1 MGSLSMSSAV
11 RLWLVS
17 VDARADGM
25 TSVTWTDSASRP
37 GSISTLTPT
46 IPPEL
51 HSRCVGSALEPIQHE
66 LDVVETW
73 WEPQKLEGPG
83 GARYR
88 DPLALKGV
96 RSQGDRD
103 TWQREPLRVVGGPPH
118 GACLTPLCK
127 GLRRGGE

>member
-46 IPPEL
+46 IPPSCTL
-51 HSRCVGSALEPIQHE
+51 AVSVALSNPSN
-66 LDVVETW
+66 TNW
-73 WEPQKLEGPG
+73 M
-83 GARYR
+83 
-88 DPLALKGV
+88 
-96 RSQGDRD
+96 S
-103 TWQREPLRVVGGPPH
+103 
-118 GACLTPLCK
+118 
-127 GLRRGGE
+127 

>member
-1 MGSLSMSSAV
+1 MAGLGRCEGRWNDIRHLD
-11 RLWLVS
+11 RLCQLAWLHLD
-17 VDARADGM
+17 VDADN
-25 TSVTWTDSASRP
+25 SS
-37 GSISTLTPT
+37 
-46 IPPEL
+46 EL

-66 LDVVETW
+66 LDVVEAW